1 MSPPGVAA
9 FERGFENRHD
19 AQVGLRHRVRHSCLS
34 AGTQSNHAN
43 PSRPL
48 VCGRPRA
55 IISELIRPS
64 LEYSPPWRPSSIR
77 ASRVTSGNL
86 PFVGRLMRRTTG
98 SSARFAAA
106 EGSSLNEL
114 VKSPC
119 LFIAADDEDLR
130 LQILERF
137 FKDIR
142 ERLSN

>member
-1 MSPPGVAA
+1 MP
-9 FERGFENRHD
+9 
-19 AQVGLRHRVRHSCLS
+19 
-34 AGTQSNHAN
+34 T
-43 PSRPL
+43 L
-48 VCGRPRA
+48 V
-55 IISELIRPS
+55 
-64 LEYSPPWRPSSIR
+64 
-77 ASRVTSGNL
+77 
-86 PFVGRLMRRTTG
+86 
-98 SSARFAAA
+98 ARFAAA